1 MLASGYVAFQ
11 KATPGAISGGTAL
24 ATAVAQH
31 LAISNSWWPLFY
43 SFWYS
48 LFPVTPTLGLV
59 VASTGALMTG
69 LAILTTFS
77 GIVTDPLQ
85 VKLGIHQKRL
95 KKIVVSLEKEL
106 KGKTKSEFKLRD
118 VYVARIFDFMDI
130 LKMVS
135 RLV

>member
-1 MLASGYVAFQ
+1 M
-11 KATPGAISGGTAL
+11 
-24 ATAVAQH
+24 
-31 LAISNSWWPLFY
+31 
-43 SFWYS
+43 
-48 LFPVTPTLGLV
+48 V